1 MPSPPPASLRLA
13 LVEDDLPTAE
23 QLVALLTREGMEIA
37 SVSHD
42 AAALP
47 DIVRTRPDAVLCDL
61 YLGRRPAFGLL
72 AGLHHALPDTP
83 VIVLTAYEDAALL
96 FEALRAGA
104 CGYVL
109 KADRSRPLAAA
120 VREAL
125 DGGTPFSPA
134 VARHVL
140 RHFRSAADDGGRL
153 DRLTDGQ
160 RLVLRRIAEGRANK
174 EIAAE
179 LGVSESAVKKQ
190 VTRLL
195 QKLRVPTRAAAAGLL
210 GGWR

>member
-109 KADRSRPLAAA
+109 KADRSRPIAAA
-120 VREAL
+120 VREAVA
-125 DGGTPFSPA
+125 GHAPFSPA
-134 VARHVL
+134 VARCVLGHFRAAGEEGGLTEEQRRVL
-140 RHFRSAADDGGRL
+140 RLIGQGRL
-153 DRLTDGQ
+153 T
-160 RLVLRRIAEGRANK
+160 K
-174 EIAAE
+174 EIAGL
-179 LGVSESAVKKQ
+179 LGVSASAVN
-190 VTRLL
+190 
-195 QKLRVPTRAAAAGLL
+195 KLVARVKRKLGAATRAAAV
-210 GGWR
+210 RQPR